1 MLIILFVIRG
11 DKHNPF
17 HRLAIS
23 SANRD
28 TRLSLVLTSFHKQ
41 YVPWETSVTSYAG
54 SFALR
59 FVLLYVMNR
68 KRGWL
73 RFLSEECD
81 FVRWWKEYCLGT
93 EVILYSWNMMR
104 TITIKN
110 MKTRSIHSIRGRADW
125 SSWRIDY
132 WKESNDYHS
141 HLCSGTLSS
150 SETHAM
156 KGK

>member
-1 MLIILFVIRG
+1 MLIILFVTQA

-41 YVPWETSVTSYAG
+41 YVPWETSVTSYAS

-93 EVILYSWNMMR
+93 EMILYSWNVIR
-104 TITIKN
+104 VITIR
-110 MKTRSIHSIRGRADW
+110 MWREELSRALEELIGALGESTIE
-125 SSWRIDY
+125 SSD
-132 WKESNDYHS
+132 NHS

-150 SETHAM
+150 SVTHVM

>member
-41 YVPWETSVTSYAG
+41 YVPWETSVTSYAS

-93 EVILYSWNMMR
+93 EMILYSWNVVR
-104 TITIKN
+104 TITI
-110 MKTRSIHSIRGRADW
+110 RVWREEW
-125 SSWRIDY
+125 SKAWEEELIGALGVSTI
-132 WKESNDYHS
+132 ESSDNHL

-150 SETHAM
+150 SVTHAM